1 MTKPMMRLLALFLV
15 AGITLAASSAAAGT
29 TQSTTPAP
37 PPSGS
42 ASTPPPPPPS
52 TADQAREHYER
63 GLAKYNLADFDAAI
77 AEFKQS
83 YELSKAPRLLFNLAQ
98 AHRLKKDYE
107 SALYFYNSYLRADP
121 NPPNLTDVEN
131 RIDEMKR
138 ALDEQRKQPPI
149 DKQPPPGKPVHVDR
163 GPSKRTLKIMGLT
176 VGTLGLVAAGVGG
189 GMLGLASA
197 DSTKLKRVISNGWT
211 WSSADDAIYR
221 EGDRAQTAGIALV
234 SVGGAL
240 VLAGGVTLV
249 LARRR

>member
-1 MTKPMMRLLALFLV
+1 MRLFALFLV
-15 AGITLAASSAAAGT
+15 AAITLPASSAAGGT

-37 PPSGS
+37 PASGS
-42 ASTPPPPPPS
+42 STTPTPPPS

-77 AEFKQS
+77 SEFKQS

-98 AHRLKKDYE
+98 AYRLKKDYE

-121 NPPNLTDVEN
+121 NPPNLNDVEN

-138 ALDEQRKQPPI
+138 ARDEQRKQQAPLVN
-149 DKQPPPGKPVHVDR
+149 QPPPVKAVHVYR
-163 GPSKRTLKIMGLT
+163 GPSKRSLKIMGLT

-197 DSTKLKRVISNGWT
+197 DTTKLKRVVSNGWT
-211 WSSADDAIYR
+211 WSTADDAIYR

-249 LARRR
+249 LALRR